1 MSEGLVIPV
10 SADNTKAKEGIA
22 EVFEA
27 FETLGKEA
35 KKAGTSGAQATNA
48 MAAGAQQ
55 AAASTN
61 TLASRYTA
69 LNARFEQAQKSQN
82 LFTRGGQAMAGSLNG
97 LFSSL
102 AGEVGEFTRGSD
114 GATQSLVNL
123 GAQALPALG
132 PVGAALAALAGGVA
146 LVTRMEREQAEELRT
161 LNSLYDVQARL
172 GPLYNNIASQIDGA
186 ATAQERFNQ
195 LRSAAQGILTAQ
207 RTMIEQGFNPE
218 QIRTFTNVA
227 NNALPAIRAVG
238 GELTNTVSAQQ
249 VLEAVT
255 SRNTAQLRQW
265 GINVT
270 LGADASENM
279 GNAMHALATRTVE
292 NAQATR
298 QNAEAGVRNLRA
310 QLSQSRASADQ
321 SDAIER
327 ETDLGNRLRSAQTS
341 LTEAR
346 AAEERAVQA
355 LVGRTGQLAEALR
368 EEARVNAEALRD
380 APTSKRAAAANV
392 ASLMD
397 RRAATLALAE
407 AMRNQRRAQE
417 QLDARDPATRFEVER
432 RQREEQAFHLRRQIA
447 LATEEYNIRRQASE
461 NIAQFD
467 QRRAAALQRVADLT
481 LELSQSE
488 REATERLN
496 AAKERS
502 LEIGAQLQTGAR
514 EAALRSITEAQEEL
528 NRSTARYAAEQS
540 GSYQTRDAQLAQLDR
555 EVAVRATLIGRLQ
568 EQRRAAEGIADLQA
582 RAQAL
587 AAISSQQNGLEAQQQ
602 AALSQRRQLATGQLQ
617 QMENAVKRLAD
628 SSVNAAGTAGQA
640 FDALTG
646 AMGSSAAAYF
656 KGEKTFEEA
665 SQAMVN
671 STLSAISEIA
681 SKEMIMQLAAGT
693 AALFTKPP
701 AAAAHFAAAGL
712 YGLVAA
718 GTGAAAAA
726 TKPSTASAGGAGSEP
741 RRPTSSDDAATAAA
755 TGQVTVTNYYAP
767 VIEGRAATQD
777 QVGMRLNR
785 YQRAG
790 AMRLERHS

>member
-10 SADNTKAKEGIA
+10 SVDNTKAKEGIA
-22 EVFEA
+22 EVSEA

-82 LFTRGGQAMAGSLNG
+82 LFSRGGQAMAGSLNG

-146 LVTRMEREQAEELRT
+146 LVTRYEREQAEELRT

-255 SRNTAQLRQW
+255 ARNTAQLRQW

-368 EEARVNAEALRD
+368 EEARVNAETLRD
-380 APTSKRAAAANV
+380 APKREKAAASNV

-461 NIAQFD
+461 NAAQFD

-502 LEIGAQLQTGAR
+502 LEIGRQLLDASRAQAALTTTSLQEGYNRALETENALSAGIYQTREQQLQQLQRDTAMRRTLITLLGQQAEAASQIEDAGQR
-514 EAALRSITEAQEEL
+514 EAALAGIRGQ
-528 NRSTARYAAEQS
+528 Q
-540 GSYQTRDAQLAQLDR
+540 
-555 EVAVRATLIGRLQ
+555 RAL
-568 EQRRAAEGIADLQA
+568 E
-582 RAQAL
+582 
-587 AAISSQQNGLEAQQQ
+587 SQQNQAQ
-602 AALSQRRQLATGQLQ
+602 ARERELTMTQLQ
-617 QMENAVKRLAD
+617 RMDNGIRAFAD
-628 SSVNAAGTAGQA
+628 TSVNASGSAAAG

-646 AMGSSAAAYF
+646 AMTSSASAF
-656 KGEKTFEEA
+656 FQGEKTFEEA

-671 STLSAISEIA
+671 ATLTSLSEIA
-681 SKEMIMQLAAGT
+681 SKEMVMELARGTASLFVNTPAAG
-693 AALFTKPP
+693 
-701 AAAAHFAAAGL
+701 AHFAAAGL

-755 TGQVTVTNYYAP
+755 MGQVTVTNYYAP
-767 VIEGRAATQD
+767 VIEGRAATPD